1 MRVLT
6 NDYPSVFFL
15 YAFVSLDPAGYV
27 ACHNESYVQ
36 AHRFDVAKYLK
47 CGGTFFLNTTV
58 ASIKDPQEKLD
69 ALEQLVSP
77 KILRKLAI
85 RKIKVYIIDAAKIA
99 AKFGLA
105 GRINIICMSAFFRL
119 SGVLPM
125 KDAIGL
131 LKAAITKTYSYKGE
145 DVVKKNHDILDA
157 VVNDP
162 EALQLI
168 EIPHKWKT
176 ISENGGVYTN
186 RHIALIDDEKTRRFV
201 EEIVDPISRMEGDA
215 IPVSKFLENHVLG
228 GVMIPGTTR
237 VEKRNP
243 NRKFNVP
250 LVRYYATDLFFSV
263 RIIFFH
269 LRPNHIVL
277 PLVVSHVSQR
287 REKYHHGC

>member
-1 MRVLT
+1 M
-6 NDYPSVFFL
+6 
-15 YAFVSLDPAGYV
+15 
-27 ACHNESYVQ
+27 
-36 AHRFDVAKYLK
+36 AKYLK
-47 CGGTFFLNTTV
+47 RGGTFFLNTTV
-58 ASIKDPQEKLD
+58 ASIEDPQEKLD
-69 ALEQLVSP
+69 ALEELVSP
-77 KILRKLAI
+77 KILRKLAT

-125 KDAIGL
+125 EDAIGL

-176 ISENGGVYTN
+176 ISENGGAYTN
-186 RHIALIDDEKTRRFV
+186 RHIALIDDEKTRRFM
-201 EEIVDPISRMEGDA
+201 EEIVDPISRMEGDD

-243 NRKFNVP
+243 NRKFGVP
-250 LVRYYATDLFFSV
+250 LVRCYVASIFFSV
-263 RIIFFH
+263 RIILFH
-269 LRPNHIVL
+269 LRPHQIVL
-277 PLVVSHVSQR
+277 PLVVYHASQR
-287 REKYHHGC
+287 RERSHHGC

>member
-1 MRVLT
+1 MI
-6 NDYPSVFFL
+6 
-15 YAFVSLDPAGYV
+15 AGYV

-36 AHRFDVAKYLK
+36 AHKFDVAKYLK
-47 CGGTFFLNTTV
+47 RGGTFFLNTTV
-58 ASIKDPQEKLD
+58 ASIEDPQEKLE

-77 KILRKLAI
+77 KILRKLAM

-125 KDAIGL
+125 EDAVGL
-131 LKAAITKTYSYKGE
+131 LRAAITKTYSYKGE

-162 EALQLI
+162 EALQLV
-168 EIPHKWKT
+168 EIPDRWKT
-176 ISENGGVYTN
+176 ISENNGAYTN
-186 RHIALIDDEKTRRFV
+186 RHIALIDDEKTRRFM
-201 EEIVDPISRMEGDA
+201 EDIVDPISRLEGDD
-215 IPVSKFLENHVLG
+215 IPVSKFLENHILG

-243 NRKFNVP
+243 NRKSVKVSNG
-250 LVRYYATDLFFSV
+250 LVFLFRFQLLSLT
-263 RIIFFH
+263 FCAH
-269 LRPNHIVL
+269 
-277 PLVVSHVSQR
+277 
-287 REKYHHGC
+287 